1 MSLTNLQNFA
11 LNILKE
17 TDHSTAKDIND
28 IEVPLCKDCD
38 KKILVINYEPF
49 TILACGHM
57 YHRYCI
63 EKKILL
69 TDSNVC
75 PISSCNKS
83 VEPAVS
89 VQKEYESS
97 QSSGTSDLVNLLGKS
112 NLGFDSPRNPPDDS
126 MDVNT
131 SREDPSNPTLSK
143 KRVNEPTS
151 SDKSP
156 NKKTKQAKKESH
168 VLKELIKELSSSK
181 NRSRY
186 ALRTV

>member
-1 MSLTNLQNFA
+1 MSLTNLQNLA

-17 TDHSTAKDIND
+17 TNHITVQDIN
-28 IEVPLCKDCD
+28 ITELAPCSECD
-38 KKILVINYEPF
+38 KKILSLNYEPF
-49 TILACGHM
+49 TILACGHI

-75 PISSCNKS
+75 PSCNKS

-126 MDVNT
+126 MD
-131 SREDPSNPTLSK
+131 
-143 KRVNEPTS
+143 
-151 SDKSP
+151 
-156 NKKTKQAKKESH
+156 
-168 VLKELIKELSSSK
+168 
-181 NRSRY
+181 
-186 ALRTV
+186 